1 VKPLTHLLAWLMALA
16 SASLLDK
23 AVASA
28 HRDPFFF
35 FSCRAL
41 MLGSAFVPENVR
53 VTQSSGFTSFDCIGV
68 LARSRSQWS
77 WYDSGVVHVNV
88 VDAL

>member
-1 VKPLTHLLAWLMALA
+1 MALA

-28 HRDPFFF
+28 HRDIF

-53 VTQSSGFTSFDCIGV
+53 VTQSSGFTNFDCIGV
-68 LARSRSQWS
+68 LARGSESMVMIWLRRGT
-77 WYDSGVVHVNV
+77 YECC
-88 VDAL
+88 